1 MVEGE
6 NVKIIAA
13 PKGGGSE
20 NMSAIR
26 MLRPADG
33 LEGVKAFVMET
44 VEKAGG
50 NPCPRNL

>member
-33 LEGVKAFVMET
+33 LEGVKAFV
-44 VEKAGG
+44 
-50 NPCPRNL
+50 PLSQRS